1 MDKERL
7 QQITAPLL
15 TWFAEHARDLPWRI
29 RPTAYRVWV
38 SEIMLQQARVEAV
51 KPFYARFMEALP
63 DVTDLAA
70 CPEDRLLKLWEGL
83 GYYSRVRNMQKAAR
97 MICEQYGGVMPVDY
111 ETLLTL
117 PGIGS
122 YTAGAIASIAG
133 GEAAPA
139 VDGNVLRVVTR
150 ICESR
155 ADITKQSV
163 KKEVE
168 ADLRQVM
175 PKEHPGA
182 FNQAMMELGA
192 TVCAP
197 NGAPDCAACPVR
209 QLCLSGADG
218 SWTEIP
224 VKAPKKPRRIEA
236 RTVLVIRDTE
246 RAVIQKRPKKG
257 LLAGLYELPNAEGHL
272 SADEALKA
280 VRRMG
285 FSPIRIHPLPEA
297 KHIFSHIEWQM
308 QGYLVLVEDAD
319 AREAHTPLGNAQELL
334 FVEPSRTERDYPIPA
349 AFAAYVTS
357 LDILLGQEKFDEA
370 GETTVRNRLELAC
383 GRIQREKGDK
393 NENSYDC
400 NSVL

>member
-38 SEIMLQQARVEAV
+38 SEIMLQQTRVEAV

-97 MICEQYGGVMPVDY
+97 MICEQYDGVMPVDY

-168 ADLRQVM
+168 ADLRQVI

-192 TVCAP
+192 TV
-197 NGAPDCAACPVR
+197 
-209 QLCLSGADG
+209 
-218 SWTEIP
+218 
-224 VKAPKKPRRIEA
+224 
-236 RTVLVIRDTE
+236 
-246 RAVIQKRPKKG
+246 
-257 LLAGLYELPNAEGHL
+257 
-272 SADEALKA
+272 
-280 VRRMG
+280 
-285 FSPIRIHPLPEA
+285 
-297 KHIFSHIEWQM
+297 
-308 QGYLVLVEDAD
+308 
-319 AREAHTPLGNAQELL
+319 
-334 FVEPSRTERDYPIPA
+334 
-349 AFAAYVTS
+349 
-357 LDILLGQEKFDEA
+357 
-370 GETTVRNRLELAC
+370 
-383 GRIQREKGDK
+383 
-393 NENSYDC
+393 
-400 NSVL
+400 